1 MLWFDKL
8 AYSNAV
14 DDIITRQRAMIKS
27 LEPPEMLM
35 FKSDHEK
42 LEQKYLDSQRL
53 INEYTRENDELKQEI
68 ENLNGLVTFLRKCS
82 NKHKTDE
89 NIEIYRNNE
98 LIKENIRLRN
108 KLVINGIK
116 SKERERYLRAYQ
128 DLYVREVER
137 NRDERE

>member
-1 MLWFDKL
+1 MKSWLDEIERQ
-8 AYSNAV
+8 NAV
-14 DDIITRQRAMIKS
+14 HFGMILSMPELLDKCT
-27 LEPPEMLM
+27 LENMDL
-35 FKSDHEK
+35 KK
-42 LEQKYLDSQRL
+42 
-53 INEYTRENDELKQEI
+53 ENQELKDEVK
-68 ENLNGLVTFLRKCS
+68 ELNDLVIFLRKCS

-108 KLVINGIK
+108 KLVIDGIK

-137 NRDERE
+137 NRDKED